1 MSTFRPSAEDPSDQA
16 VSADASAQPGEFLTV
31 DEALAEESLAEES
44 LVETS
49 LAAPPA
55 KDPAGTEHPSDSFT
69 LDRAATSAR
78 TASDLPGQAPAVRY
92 SKFENLK
99 QVLNVL
105 RAYVVSFGQPGS
117 EAELRA
123 VIGAVVANVEAVRV
137 EQRDLEKFT
146 NEAIAAFKSLGM
158 EASLVDASAQLLAE
172 QVAVWLQA
180 QEAMVKNVLS
190 AYLQQFAPDNAE
202 WRSETVIALVQT
214 IIATLNDGSLSRS
227 VGRALVRRVVETFDL
242 GEALSRWVAPESVA
256 LAQQVASYL
265 DKGYQQTEL
274 QSISWAYVQQFQ
286 AILSPQLIEQIIQQ
300 GPINVSPAEL
310 LSRDLSDF
318 SQMLFYKFQL
328 LEADPVVTKSHEAIA
343 ADLHRAVADLQA
355 RRQPGLDVAAG
366 HQEDLSVYSVFV
378 RPNKPDVG

>member
-1 MSTFRPSAEDPSDQA
+1 MFQSFRRLLSTFRQPEEDPSEQT
-16 VSADASAQPGEFLTV
+16 VSADAPVQPGEFLTV
-31 DEALAEESLAEES
+31 EEALA
-44 LVETS
+44 ETS
-49 LAAPPA
+49 LAAPPSPNSDNA
-55 KDPAGTEHPSDSFT
+55 DEQPSDSSTF
-69 LDRAATSAR
+69 DQAVTSAR
-78 TASDLPGQAPAVRY
+78 TASDLPDQAPAARH

-123 VIGAVVANVEAVRV
+123 VIGAVVANVETVTV

-158 EASLVDASAQLLAE
+158 EASLVDVSAQLLAE
-172 QVAVWLQA
+172 QVAVWLKDR
-180 QEAMVKNVLS
+180 EAMVKNVLS
-190 AYLQQFAPDNAE
+190 AYLQQFAPDNAD
-202 WRSETVIALVQT
+202 WRPEKIMALTQT

-227 VGRALVRRVVETFDL
+227 GGRALVSRVVETFDL
-242 GEALSRWVAPESVA
+242 DEALSRWVAPEWIA

-265 DKGYQQTEL
+265 EKGSLQTEL
-274 QSISWAYVQQFQ
+274 RSISWAYVQQFQ
-286 AILSPQLIEQIIQQ
+286 SILSPQLIEQIIRQ

-310 LSRDLSDF
+310 LSGDLTDF

-355 RRQPGLDVAAG
+355 RRQPGLDVTAG

-378 RPNKPDVG
+378 RPNNPDMG